1 MTLDC
6 SPNDP
11 FADREGSLHA
21 SSSHSSSLA
30 CKCSPR
36 RHSPTGARAACE
48 LFALLDPSAAP
59 PKGIVNALVAA
70 ARSTREDREDE
81 DEGGQGDQGG
91 KGGKGG
97 WTDGGNAMRTWRRPA
112 CKCSPRRDF
121 PTGVWCAALLSLCC
135 RPRPTES
142 AAATSQSHQAFEALA
157 SIALHKSDTSS
168 QQRYTSSQQAL
179 PLSLLSVAACLA
191 VLPPTRAA
199 ELTDSLCEAEID
211 LCSRPACKC
220 SPRRPHPS
228 PQVRPSSDSLI

>member
-11 FADREGSLHA
+11 CADREGSLHA
-21 SSSHSSSLA
+21 SSARSSSLA

-36 RHSPTGARAACE
+36 RH
-48 LFALLDPSAAP
+48 
-59 PKGIVNALVAA
+59 
-70 ARSTREDREDE
+70 
-81 DEGGQGDQGG
+81 
-91 KGGKGG
+91 
-97 WTDGGNAMRTWRRPA
+97 
-112 CKCSPRRDF
+112 F

-135 RPRPTES
+135 RPRPIES

-211 LCSRPACKC
+211 ICSRPACKC
-220 SPRRPHPS
+220 SPRRPLFPTGEPDEEETPLVALRWAHAHGFQLPEDACKLAIGAS
-228 PQVRPSSDSLI
+228 KLRTLQVR